1 MSPEKGSLCIYWVTL
16 TVFYRAWEDMR
27 FCFDVCKAVKGE
39 HMRFNNYVRKLR
51 VSERFEAQLIIL
63 LVSKKIA
70 DQIFSSENKTF
81 TLIIKE

>member
-1 MSPEKGSLCIYWVTL
+1 
-16 TVFYRAWEDMR
+16 
-27 FCFDVCKAVKGE
+27 
-39 HMRFNNYVRKLR
+39 MRFNNYVRKLR